1 MNKDSIIKI
10 LLVVIVVLLLIN
22 ILLLAAWGV
31 VALVTGNRGQAPSR
45 PTEPPS
51 ETQTEAGDLPVVG
64 TPDSSA
70 VLGESADMGQ
80 EYIDSIIFLGDST
93 TYHLKSRGV
102 LTGGKDTK
110 QVWSGSDVDE
120 SGKVIPAGTL
130 TLDGRITSAHVYY
143 PRTGESLTIA
153 QALEKEKPE
162 YLIITLGVN
171 GISYVNLDDTKSV
184 NNFISCYKALVNAAR
199 KASPDT
205 KIILQ
210 SIFPVTEAYSQN
222 GNGITNEKIDA
233 ANTWITQLAKDTGCK
248 YLDSANVLK
257 NDNGAL
263 SAIYDNGDGYH
274 LTADAYRAVLQYIR
288 THGYTD

>member
-1 MNKDSIIKI
+1 MNKDSIIKVLI
-10 LLVVIVVLLLIN
+10 VVIIVLLLIN
-22 ILLLAAWGV
+22 VLLLAAWGV
-31 VALVTGNRGQAPSR
+31 VALVTGNRDDAPAR
-45 PTEPPS
+45 PAQPS
-51 ETQTEAGDLPVVG
+51 GETQTDAEDLPVIG
-64 TPDSSA
+64 SPDASA
-70 VLGESADMGQ
+70 MLGESADMGQ

-120 SGKVIPAGTL
+120 NGKVIPAGTL
-130 TLDGRITSAHVYY
+130 TLDGRITSAHIYY
-143 PRTGESLTIA
+143 PRTGESLTVA
-153 QALEKEKPE
+153 QALEKEKPA
-162 YLIITLGVN
+162 YLVITLGVN
-171 GISYVNLDDTKSV
+171 GISYVNLNETKSV
-184 NNFISCYKALVNAAR
+184 NNFISCYKALINAAR

-233 ANTWITQLAKDTGCK
+233 ANTWILQLAKDTGCK
-248 YLDSANVLK
+248 YLDSASVLK
-257 NDNGAL
+257 NDSGAL
-263 SAIYDNGDGYH
+263 SDIYDNGDGYH